1 MYVKSTLAG
10 ALLLK
15 VAAAQQSVWGQ
26 CGGIGYTGPTNC
38 AAGSYCSAL
47 NPYYSQCL
55 PGAASTTTTSATTT
69 RSTTA
74 STSTTFVVTSIR
86 TPITE
91 STTKTRTT
99 TASTST
105 TFVVTSIR
113 TPITESTTKT
123 RTTTTAST
131 TTATAISC
139 TSNTP
144 PANAGSV
151 QYAGINIAGFD
162 FGCTT
167 DGTCNG
173 RVSAPPTQQFQHFR
187 SDGFNTFRIPIGWQS
202 LTPQLGGSLAGLT
215 SQYDSTLQQCLQTG
229 AYCVIDIHNYARWNG
244 AIVGQGGPTDD
255 QLVSL
260 WTQLAQKYANQQKV
274 WFGIMNEPHDVNIQT
289 WAATVQKV
297 VTAIRNAGAKTQPIL
312 LPGNNYASAGAF
324 ISSGSADALIQVKNP
339 DGSTDGLIFDVHKYL
354 DSDNSGTHVECVTDN
369 IDSTFRPLSY
379 WLRCKGR
386 QAILS
391 ETGGGNVQS
400 CVTYMNQQ
408 LAFLNQNSDVYL
420 GYIGWGAGSFGPTYE
435 LTETPNSDGTDT
447 LLVREAL
454 IPQFHP

>member
-1 MYVKSTLAG
+1 MHLKSTLAAASLVG
-10 ALLLK
+10 A
-15 VAAAQQSVWGQ
+15 AAAQQQVWGQ
-26 CGGIGYTGPTNC
+26 CGGIGYTGPTTC
-38 AAGSYCSAL
+38 AAGSYCSVL

-55 PGAASTTTTSATTT
+55 PGGTTTTPSTTASRTTT
-69 RSTTA
+69 RSTTL
-74 STSTTFVVTSIR
+74 STTTI
-86 TPITE
+86 
-91 STTKTRTT
+91 RTT
-99 TASTST
+99 TPQST
-105 TFVVTSIR
+105 TRI
-113 TPITESTTKT
+113 STT
-123 RTTTTAST
+123 TTTKSTTAST
-131 TTATAISC
+131 TAATAISC
-139 TSNTP
+139 SSNTP
-144 PANAGSV
+144 AAGAGSV
-151 QYAGINIAGFD
+151 KYAGINIAGFD

-187 SDGFNTFRIPIGWQS
+187 SDGFNTFRVPIGWQS
-202 LTPQLGGSLAGLT
+202 LTPTLGGSLSGLIG
-215 SQYDSTLQQCLQTG
+215 QYDSTLQQCLQSG
-229 AYCVIDIHNYARWNG
+229 AYCIIDIHNYARWNG
-244 AIVGQGGPTDD
+244 GIVGQGGPTDD

-289 WAATVQKV
+289 WGATVQKV
-297 VTAIRNAGAKTQPIL
+297 VTAIRNAGATSQNIL

-339 DGSTDGLIFDVHKYL
+339 DGSTTGLIFDVHKYL

-369 IDSTFRPLSY
+369 IDSAFRPLSY

-435 LTETPNSDGTDT
+435 LTETPNSDGSDT
-447 LLVREAL
+447 LLVKQAL

>member
-1 MYVKSTLAG
+1 MYVKVTLAG
-10 ALLLK
+10 ALLLR

-26 CGGIGYTGPTNC
+26 CGGIGYTGTTSC
-38 AAGSYCSAL
+38 ASGSYCSVL

-55 PGAASTTTTSATTT
+55 PGAASTTTTTTPITTT
-69 RSTTA
+69 RSTTLI
-74 STSTTFVVTSIR
+74 TTTR
-86 TPITE
+86 TTVSE
-91 STTKTRTT
+91 STTRITTTRTT
-99 TASTST
+99 TASTTAST
-105 TFVVTSIR
+105 TAR
-113 TPITESTTKT
+113 
-123 RTTTTAST
+123 TTTAST

-139 TSNTP
+139 ASNTP
-144 PANAGSV
+144 PAGAGSV

-167 DGTCNG
+167 DGNCNG
-173 RVSAPPTQQFQHFR
+173 RVSAPPTQQFQHFK

-202 LTPQLGGSLAGLT
+202 LTPQLGGSLSGLI

-229 AYCVIDIHNYARWNG
+229 AYCIIDVHNYARWNG

-255 QLVSL
+255 QFVSL
-260 WTQLAQKYANQQKV
+260 WTQLAQKYANQQNV
-274 WFGIMNEPHDVNIQT
+274 WFGIMNEPHEVNIQT
-289 WAATVQKV
+289 WAATVQRV

-339 DGSTDGLIFDVHKYL
+339 DGSTTGLIFDIHKYL

-369 IDSTFRPLSY
+369 IDSAFRPLSY

-447 LLVREAL
+447 LLVKQAL